1 MGDYRGCCL
10 LAEKF
15 CFSLSLLVNFEQ
27 NASSCFRKIILLKEL
42 RNYTLRS
49 SFFTIVIYVSQYIA
63 CIVSK
68 SYWWKLIF
76 RLSVFYLFS
85 VCYEFWIS
93 LFCSIDKICIIIVDT
108 STIWACAILQYQNHV
123 VKTQGFFDTQDTLT
137 KRFWAF

>member
-15 CFSLSLLVNFEQ
+15 CLISLSLLVNFEQ
-27 NASSCFRKIILLKEL
+27 NASSCFRKIILLKEV

-49 SFFTIVIYVSQYIA
+49 SFFTIVIYVSRYIP

-76 RLSVFYLFS
+76 QLSVFYLFS

-93 LFCSIDKICIIIVDT
+93 LFCWIDKICIIIVYA
-108 STIWACAILQYQNHV
+108 STIWASAILQYQNHV
-123 VKTQGFFDTQDTLT
+123 VKTQGFFDT
-137 KRFWAF
+137 